1 MIHTTHN
8 VLLKLYDSFSKL
20 DAKTMAECY
29 HPEATFSDPAFGK
42 LNREEVCAMWNMLI
56 ERSKGNLSIE
66 FFDIKT
72 TKKNGKAKWIATY
85 NFSKTDRKVVNVI
98 YAKFKFQDGLIIK
111 HTDSFSLW
119 KWSGMALGWKG
130 YLLGWTPFMQN
141 KIRAQAK
148 DSLIK
153 YLAK

>member
-8 VLLKLYDSFSKL
+8 VLLKFYDSFSKL
-20 DAKTMAECY
+20 DAKAMAECY
-29 HPEATFSDPAFGK
+29 HPDATFSDPAFGK
-42 LNREEVCAMWNMLI
+42 LNRDEVCAMWKMLI

-66 FFDIKT
+66 FFDLKSS
-72 TKKNGKAKWIATY
+72 KKNGTAKWVAKY
-85 NFSKTDRKVVNVI
+85 NFSKTNREVVNEI

-119 KWSGMALGWKG
+119 KWSGMALGLKG
-130 YLLGWTPFMQN
+130 YLLGWTPFMRN
-141 KIRAQAK
+141 KIREQAK
-148 DSLIK
+148 DSLNK

>member
-1 MIHTTHN
+1 
-8 VLLKLYDSFSKL
+8 
-20 DAKTMAECY
+20 MAECY

-42 LNREEVCAMWNMLI
+42 LNHDEVCAMWKMLI

-66 FFDIKT
+66 FFDLKSS
-72 TKKNGKAKWIATY
+72 KKNGTAKWIATY
-85 NFSKTDRKVVNVI
+85 NFSKTNRKVVNEI

-119 KWSGMALGWKG
+119 KWSGMALGLKG
-130 YLLGWTPFMQN
+130 YLLGWTPFMRN
-141 KIRAQAK
+141 TIREQAK
-148 DSLIK
+148 DSLNK